1 MAYQLAGIDVRYRN
15 NVLLLKII
23 LYRFGSLFTA
33 VSDIVIFTN
42 QAGNLDMV
50 RLYFVNLYTIITD
63 VRIGGYHDLPEV
75 RRVGK
80 YFLVSCHTG
89 IKAYLAGGGADLS
102 GGFAIKHGAVGQ

>member
-50 RLYFVNLYTIITD
+50 RLHFVALNTIITD
-63 VRIGGYHDLPEV
+63 MRVGGYHNLSKI

-80 YFLVSCHTG
+80 YLLVAGHAG
-89 IKAYLAGGGADLS
+89 IKAYFACGCANLS
-102 GGFAIKHGAVGQ
+102 GGFAIKCGAVGQ